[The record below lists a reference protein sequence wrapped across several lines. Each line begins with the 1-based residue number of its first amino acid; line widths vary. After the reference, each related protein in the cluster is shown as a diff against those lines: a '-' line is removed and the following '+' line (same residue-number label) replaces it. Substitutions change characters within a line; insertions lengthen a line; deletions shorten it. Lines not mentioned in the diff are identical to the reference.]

1 MVWEQQSTLIV
12 MVTTLM
18 ERGRSKCHKYWPK
31 LYDVLDLGLLR
42 ITCIKEQ
49 ESASFAFREFTLI
62 NSEVNLIILLLGER
76 LQSMEDEI
84 YAVSVCVENA
94 PQNLFK
100 TCAIRAAVPAPKFSL
115 TLCY

>member
-49 ESASFAFREFTLI
+49 ESVSFAFREFTLI
-62 NSEVNLIILLLGER
+62 NSEVILIILLLGER
-76 LQSMEDEI
+76 SQSMEGEKS
-84 YAVSVCVENA
+84 VSVSRVSMST
-94 PQNLFK
+94 PQSPFNVWVNS
-100 TCAIRAAVPAPKFSL
+100 AVG
-115 TLCY
+115 LCFQI